1 MSKSITLSVGDKEK
15 LIDLLELYLE
25 LYSIASECVQLKA
38 RRWKCIAD
46 ALGFPLRGVK

>member
-1 MSKSITLSVGDKEK
+1 MSKSITLLVGDEEK
-15 LIDLLELYLE
+15 LIDLVKLYLE
-25 LYSIASECVQLKA
+25 LYKCVQLKA